1 MLRQGAWGNGEDDMA
16 TYIAL
21 LNWTEQGIKTV
32 KNSPK
37 RLDGVR
43 KQARKLGCEMKDVY
57 LTIGAHDLV
66 TVIEGP
72 DDETVARLLLSVGS
86 AGNVRTTT
94 LKAFP
99 EESYRKILA
108 SI

>member
-1 MLRQGAWGNGEDDMA
+1 MA
-16 TYIAL
+16 TYILL
-21 LNWTEQGIKTV
+21 LNWTEQGIKSV
-32 KNSPK
+32 KQSPK

-43 KQARKLGCEMKDVY
+43 KQAKKLGCEMKEIY
-57 LTIGAHDLV
+57 LTIGAYDLV
-66 TVIEGP
+66 ATIEGP

-99 EESYRKILA
+99 EESYREILA